1 MSAITKLEGKNHYAV
16 PNKEIGLKSKSES
29 FPSLYAALV
38 LESSRK
44 FLPYFGVVRF
54 WQSDN

>member
-1 MSAITKLEGKNHYAV
+1 MSAIPKLEGENHQA
-16 PNKEIGLKSKSES
+16 PNKEISLKSKSES
-29 FPSLYAALV
+29 FPSLYAAPV

-44 FLPYFGVVRF
+44 FLLYFGVVRF